1 VTVFVD
7 TSALYALLNVAD
19 PNHAAASSAWDVLRR
34 QRDTLV
40 TSNYALVETT
50 ALVQR
55 RMGIQALRDVET
67 AFLPVLAVV
76 WVDEALHARA
86 LSVLLALAMREL
98 SLVDCTSFEVMR
110 SMGTNTAFAFN
121 AHFTRQGFRCI
132 PASTDSEEGTIG

>member
-19 PNHAAASSAWDVLRR
+19 PNHVAASSAWDVLRK

-40 TSNYALVETT
+40 TSNYVLVETT

-55 RMGIQALRDVET
+55 RMGIQALRNVQT
-67 AFLPVLAVV
+67 AFLPLLSVV
-76 WVDEALHARA
+76 WIDEALHARA

-110 SMGTNTAFAFN
+110 STGTSTAFAFD
-121 AHFTRQGFRCI
+121 AHFTRQGFRTI
-132 PASTDSEEGTIG
+132 PTPTASEQGSLG